1 MLRHTA
7 STLAKRTNNNQTA
20 IHSAT
25 RRFKSSS
32 PLEADSGGLA
42 TRAHHGMI
50 VALTALTPVY
60 FVLPEESSVS
70 RGMGVVVAG
79 TIAAHSWIGLN
90 YVATDY
96 VPKVSKALLGPA
108 RIANA
113 GLAVV
118 TLVGLTKM
126 SLTSPGG
133 IKGAV
138 KGLWNPKPAA
148 EEK

>member
-7 STLAKRTNNNQTA
+7 STIAKRNNNA
-20 IHSAT
+20 
-25 RRFKSSS
+25 RRFASKSS

-60 FVLPEESSVS
+60 FILPEESSVS

-96 VPKVSKALLGPA
+96 VPKISKKLLGPA
-108 RIANA
+108 RIFNA
-113 GLAVV
+113 ALAVI
-118 TLVGLTKM
+118 TFAGLTKM
-126 SLTSPGG
+126 SLSSPGG

-138 KGLWNPKPAA
+138 KGLWNPLPPAV
-148 EEK
+148 EEKEA